1 MNFKT
6 LSMILVT
13 LALGVGCN
21 QTPAATTDSGTPGAD
36 TGAQDTGTPGTDTG
50 TPGADT
56 GTPGADA
63 GSLVA
68 QCQAMADTL
77 ATNCAGSAPRPCLWA
92 GYRELCAIG
101 NTQLLIDAMTC
112 LDRTTCRT
120 FSDSN
125 GADACLATAHA
136 AESSTV
142 QTAVADIC
150 NACMGT
156 GCSMPAA
163 TGEIIPYLSD
173 ADVRMI
179 AACRGTACTID
190 AIVQACPAVPG
201 LAPFVA
207 CTM

>member
-1 MNFKT
+1 MHFR
-6 LSMILVT
+6 SISIALVT
-13 LALGVGCN
+13 LALAAGCN
-21 QTPAATTDSGTPGAD
+21 QTPAATTDSGAPGTD
-36 TGAQDTGTPGTDTG
+36 SGTPGTDSG
-50 TPGADT
+50 TPATDT
-56 GTPGADA
+56 GTPATDA
-63 GSLVA
+63 GALVA

-77 ATNCAGSAPRPCLWA
+77 ATNCAGSAPRPCLWQ
-92 GYRELCAIG
+92 GYRQLCTLG

-136 AESSTV
+136 AESAVV
-142 QTAVADIC
+142 QSAVSDVC

-163 TGEIIPYLSD
+163 TGEILPYLSD
-173 ADVRMI
+173 ADAQML
-179 AACRGTACTID
+179 AGCRGTACTID
-190 AIVQACPAVPG
+190 AIVAACPSVPG

-207 CTM
+207 CVM